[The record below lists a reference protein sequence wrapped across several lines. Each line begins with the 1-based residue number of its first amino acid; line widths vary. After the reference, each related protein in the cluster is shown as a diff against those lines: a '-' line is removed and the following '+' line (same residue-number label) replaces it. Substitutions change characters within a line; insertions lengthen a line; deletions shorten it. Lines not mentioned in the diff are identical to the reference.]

1 MKVNYEYTFDDYKK
15 YLYRSRLINNIV
27 LFIIG
32 VGIYLFLTFNKVSL
46 MFLPLFI
53 IGLIILILLLN
64 LVYVHLSLK
73 VNQMMN
79 YNTYGKYILELT
91 PNKFS
96 VTLNRSKTD
105 YKYNSISKI
114 VVRDKYFKIKFKK
127 SREYLTFEKRLFNEK
142 EYNKVVEIFKSKSN

>member
-1 MKVNYEYTFDDYKK
+1 MIIKNLYK
-15 YLYRSRLINNIV
+15 SRIINNIV

-32 VGIYLFLTFNKVSL
+32 VGLYLFLTLNKISL

-53 IGLIILILLLN
+53 IGLIIVILLLDV
-64 LVYVHLSLK
+64 VYVHLSLK

-79 YNTYGKYILELT
+79 YNTYGKYTLELT

-96 VTLNRSKTD
+96 ITLNKSKTD

-114 VVRDKYFKIKFKK
+114 VVKDKYFKIKFKK

-142 EYNKVVEIFKSKSN
+142 EYNEIIEKFKSKIN

>member
-1 MKVNYEYTFDDYKK
+1 MKVNYEYTLDDYKK
-15 YLYRSRLINNIV
+15 YLYKSRIINNIV

-32 VGIYLFLTFNKVSL
+32 VGLYLFLTLNKISL

-53 IGLIILILLLN
+53 IGLIIVILLLDV
-64 LVYVHLSLK
+64 VYVHLSLK

-79 YNTYGKYILELT
+79 YNTYGKYTLELT

-96 VTLNRSKTD
+96 ITLNKSKTD

-114 VVRDKYFKIKFKK
+114 VVKDKYFKIKFKK

-142 EYNKVVEIFKSKSN
+142 EYNEIIEKFKSKIN